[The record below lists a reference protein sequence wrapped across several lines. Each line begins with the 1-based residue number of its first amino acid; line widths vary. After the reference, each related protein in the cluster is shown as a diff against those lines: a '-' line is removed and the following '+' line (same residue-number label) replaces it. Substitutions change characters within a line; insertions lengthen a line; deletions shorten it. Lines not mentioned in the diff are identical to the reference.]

1 LISDFENEFLFYKI
15 SNMELDLMKIEG
27 VRVINN
33 IPYAVGAEGIQRVFE
48 AFGIKKSK
56 KAAYKFITKAIWKKR
71 IVENGKSKIAV
82 PITEIQ
88 RWIKKNYPIVWQS
101 SKEKSEDEK
110 EIISKNFNLI
120 ESVEK
125 IIDDI
130 KEKIEAI
137 DDNREEDTKEE
148 IEIKEDKITQ
158 EDRIWATV
166 GEKEKKEE
174 IIEGLK
180 MRNQKQGD
188 RSQDNKNQVLSELGD
203 TIINLF
209 LTTPPSHFKTE
220 KLEEVK
226 QKLIFVLDFIENIN
240 KLKKH
245 NKKE

>member
-1 LISDFENEFLFYKI
+1 
-15 SNMELDLMKIEG
+15 MELDLMNIEG
-27 VRVINN
+27 VKLINN
-33 IPYAVGAEGIQRVFE
+33 IPYAVGADGIQKVFE

-110 EIISKNFNLI
+110 EIISKNFELI

-130 KEKIEAI
+130 KEKIDVI
-137 DDNREEDTKEE
+137 DDNREGDTKEE

-180 MRNQKQGD
+180 MKNQKQGD
-188 RSQDNKNQVLSELGD
+188 RGQDNKNQVLSELGD
-203 TIINLF
+203 KIINLF

-220 KLEEVK
+220 KLEEFK

-240 KLKKH
+240 RLKKH

>member
-15 SNMELDLMKIEG
+15 SNMELDLMNIEG
-27 VRVINN
+27 VKVINN
-33 IPYAVGAEGIQRVFE
+33 IPYAIGADGIQRVFE

-130 KEKIEAI
+130 KEKVEII
-137 DDNREEDTKEE
+137 DDNRREETKEE
-148 IEIKEDKITQ
+148 IGIKEDKITQ

-166 GEKEKKEE
+166 DEKEKKEE

-180 MRNQKQGD
+180 MRNQKQD
-188 RSQDNKNQVLSELGD
+188 YRNRDNKNQAISELGD
-203 TIINLF
+203 ALINIF
-209 LTTPPSHFKTE
+209 LTTPPSYFKTE

>member
-1 LISDFENEFLFYKI
+1 MN
-15 SNMELDLMKIEG
+15 IEG
-27 VRVINN
+27 VKVINN
-33 IPYAVGAEGIQRVFE
+33 IPYAVGADGIQKVFE

-130 KEKIEAI
+130 KEKIEVI

-158 EDRIWATV
+158 EDRIWTTV

-180 MRNQKQGD
+180 MKNQKQGD
-188 RSQDNKNQVLSELGD
+188 RGQDNKNQVLSELGD

-220 KLEEVK
+220 KLEEFK

-240 KLKKH
+240 RLKKH

>member
-1 LISDFENEFLFYKI
+1 
-15 SNMELDLMKIEG
+15 MELDLMNIEG
-27 VRVINN
+27 VKVINN
-33 IPYAVGAEGIQRVFE
+33 IPYAVGADGIQKVFE

-130 KEKIEAI
+130 KEKIEVI

-148 IEIKEDKITQ
+148 IEIKEDKIAQ

-188 RSQDNKNQVLSELGD
+188 RNQDNKNQVLSELGD
-203 TIINLF
+203 TIINIF

-240 KLKKH
+240 RLKKH
-245 NKKE
+245 TKKE

>member
-15 SNMELDLMKIEG
+15 SNMELDFMNIEG
-27 VRVINN
+27 VKVINN
-33 IPYAVGAEGIQRVFE
+33 IPYAIGADGIQRVFE

-130 KEKIEAI
+130 KEKIGVI
-137 DDNREEDTKEE
+137 DDNREGDTKEE

-180 MRNQKQGD
+180 MRNQKQDD
-188 RSQDNKNQVLSELGD
+188 RSQHNKNQVLSEIGD

-220 KLEEVK
+220 KLEEFK